1 MSTSSDSQVS
11 QQWWIRSASN
21 GDVFGPVPVS
31 ELADWA
37 RQSRV
42 FPEDAV
48 STDRRSWRTART
60 VPELGMDTVI
70 ATPDGRIHGPLHAAA
85 AATLAEKGKLPEG
98 AKVFSASQLLDM
110 GASEPPSARED
121 PKAREERDAALAAAE
136 AAAKELAKAR
146 GERDAALAAAEAAA
160 KAATEAKEAAADAIA
175 EKDREI
181 ESLRNAAAIDAKAR
195 WERDAALAAA
205 EAAAKAATEAK
216 EAAEEQAAKIAAAAE
231 ATSDELRLAKS
242 SLEKAVSERDAVVAE
257 RDSAVAE
264 RDAAVAERDAAVA
277 KAEAADAALAE
288 AKASAA
294 EAEKKRE
301 EQSAE
306 MAELADFAN
315 ARDRESKAAIAELER
330 RIAEISAPDVPPP
343 GGEDGPVG
351 DARLVQTLQDR
362 VTDLTR
368 ERCALSEKLAAA
380 EAALAVATR
389 PLEADTALV
398 KKFAD
403 EALDSLRAALAS
415 EKERNDAER
424 TASVQRQNAL
434 HDRIADLERALRR
447 QPGEKT
453 RGELAEERSERTISQ
468 LRQEIDALR
477 EQHKADLGRASEN
490 ERALEGRLQALQ
502 HREAAVREQLRRVE
516 KRTAD
521 YDSLT
526 SRLRRREEEI
536 VEAEKQFGEARTQWQ
551 VVEQML
557 RRRIEELEHGAGSLF
572 ENDPAADA
580 TPSQKLVLP
589 GWVKNMK

>member
-136 AAAKELAKAR
+136 AAAK
-146 GERDAALAAAEAAA
+146 
-160 KAATEAKEAAADAIA
+160 
-175 EKDREI
+175 
-181 ESLRNAAAIDAKAR
+181 
-195 WERDAALAAA
+195 
-205 EAAAKAATEAK
+205 AATEAK

-242 SLEKAVSERDAVVAE
+242 SLEKAVSERDAVVSE
-257 RDSAVAE
+257 RDSAISERDAVVSERDSAIAE

>member
-1 MSTSSDSQVS
+1 MSESREQQVP

-60 VPELGMDTVI
+60 VPELGMDTII
-70 ATPDGRIHGPLHAAA
+70 ATPDGRIHGPLHHDAAA
-85 AATLAEKGKLPEG
+85 LLAEKGKLPEG
-98 AKVFSASQLLDM
+98 AKLFSAAELL
-110 GASEPPSARED
+110 SRE
-121 PKAREERDAALAAAE
+121 E
-136 AAAKELAKAR
+136 AAAPAS
-146 GERDAALAAAEAAA
+146 DAAA
-160 KAATEAKEAAADAIA
+160 KAAEEAQAAAAAAIAEKDREIGTLREAAAAAANAVEEAQAAAADAVAEKDREIGTLREAAATAAKAVEEAQAAAADAIA

-181 ESLRNAAAIDAKAR
+181 GTLREAAA
-195 WERDAALAAA
+195 
-205 EAAAKAATEAK
+205 AAAKAVEEA
-216 EAAEEQAAKIAAAAE
+216 QAAAAKVASATE
-231 ATSDELRLAKS
+231 ATSDELRLTKA
-242 SLEKAVSERDAVVAE
+242 SLETAVSERDAALANEKAAE
-257 RDSAVAE
+257 T
-264 RDAAVAERDAAVA
+264 AA
-277 KAEAADAALAE
+277 AE
-288 AKASAA
+288 AKAAAA
-294 EAEKKRE
+294 ELEKRMGAQE
-301 EQSAE
+301 AE

-315 ARDRESKAAIAELER
+315 ARDRESKATIAELER
-330 RIAEISAPDVPPP
+330 RIAEISAPEVPSP

-398 KKFAD
+398 KQFAD

-536 VEAEKQFGEARTQWQ
+536 VEAEKQFGEAREQWQ

-572 ENDPAADA
+572 ENDPDANAAQ
-580 TPSQKLVLP
+580 TQKLVLP

>member
-1 MSTSSDSQVS
+1 MPSSSESQIS

-21 GDVFGPVPVS
+21 GDVFGPVPLS
-31 ELADWA
+31 ELAEWA

-42 FPEDAV
+42 FPEDAI

-85 AATLAEKGKLPEG
+85 AATLVEKGKLPKG

-136 AAAKELAKAR
+136 AAAK
-146 GERDAALAAAEAAA
+146 
-160 KAATEAKEAAADAIA
+160 AATEG
-175 EKDREI
+175 
-181 ESLRNAAAIDAKAR
+181 
-195 WERDAALAAA
+195 
-205 EAAAKAATEAK
+205 K

-242 SLEKAVSERDAVVAE
+242 SLEKAVSERDAAVAE
-257 RDSAVAE
+257 RDSAIAE

-277 KAEAADAALAE
+277 DRDAAVAKAGAADAAMSE
-288 AKASAA
+288 AKAAAA
-294 EAEKKRE
+294 EAEKNRE
-301 EQSAE
+301 EQATE

-330 RIAEISAPDVPPP
+330 RIAEISAPEVPPQ

-351 DARLVQTLQDR
+351 DARLVQTLQAR

-368 ERCALSEKLAAA
+368 ERCSLSEKLAAA

-572 ENDPAADA
+572 ENDPEADA

>member
-136 AAAKELAKAR
+136 AAAK
-146 GERDAALAAAEAAA
+146 
-160 KAATEAKEAAADAIA
+160 AATEAKEAAADAIA

-181 ESLRNAAAIDAKAR
+181 ESLRDAAAIDAKAR

-242 SLEKAVSERDAVVAE
+242 SLEKAVSERDAVIAE
-257 RDSAVAE
+257 RDSAISERDAVVSERDSAIAE

>member
-146 GERDAALAAAEAAA
+146 E
-160 KAATEAKEAAADAIA
+160 
-175 EKDREI
+175 
-181 ESLRNAAAIDAKAR
+181 
-195 WERDAALAAA
+195 ERDAALAAA

-242 SLEKAVSERDAVVAE
+242 SLEKTVSERDAVI
-257 RDSAVAE
+257 AE

>member
-121 PKAREERDAALAAAE
+121 PTARA
-136 AAAKELAKAR
+136 
-146 GERDAALAAAEAAA
+146 ERDAALAAAEAAA

>member
-1 MSTSSDSQVS
+1 MSESNDGNARP
-11 QQWWIRSASN
+11 QWWIRSASN
-21 GDVFGPVPVS
+21 GDVFGPVPLS

-85 AATLAEKGKLPEG
+85 AAALAEKGKLPDG
-98 AKVFSASQLLDM
+98 AMVFSASELL
-110 GASEPPSARED
+110 ARAPAAD
-121 PKAREERDAALAAAE
+121 TAAEEAAAAE
-136 AAAKELAKAR
+136 AEKAA
-146 GERDAALAAAEAAA
+146 AALAEKAAA
-160 KAATEAKEAAADAIA
+160 ALAEKEREIETLRAAADAARRETSDALA

-181 ESLRNAAAIDAKAR
+181 ETLRAAA
-195 WERDAALAAA
+195 DAAAGELAEAKEMTARVSAAA
-205 EAAAKAATEAK
+205 ET
-216 EAAEEQAAKIAAAAE
+216 
-231 ATSDELRLAKS
+231 TSDELRLAKS
-242 SLEKAVSERDAVVAE
+242 SLEKAAAE
-257 RDSAVAE
+257 RDEAL
-264 RDAAVAERDAAVA
+264 AA
-277 KAEAADAALAE
+277 AEAAEKTAAEAKDAE
-288 AKASAA
+288 AKAAAERDEALAAA
-294 EAEKKRE
+294 EAAEKAAEEAKAAAGALEKNIE
-301 EQSAE
+301 EQASE
-306 MAELADFAN
+306 MSELADFAN
-315 ARDRESKAAIAELER
+315 ARDRESKATIAELER

-343 GGEDGPVG
+343 GGGDGPVG
-351 DARLVQTLQDR
+351 DARLVQTLQER
-362 VTDLTR
+362 LTDLTR
-368 ERCALSEKLAAA
+368 ERCSLSEKLAAA

-389 PLEADTALV
+389 PLDADTALV
-398 KKFAD
+398 KRFAD
-403 EALDSLRAALAS
+403 EALDALRAAFDS

-447 QPGEKT
+447 EPGEKT

-477 EQHKADLGRASEN
+477 EQHKADLGRAAEN

-516 KRTAD
+516 KRSAD

-557 RRRIEELEHGAGSLF
+557 RSRIDELEHGAGSLF
-572 ENDPAADA
+572 ENDPGQDGAAQ
-580 TPSQKLVLP
+580 SQKLVLP
-589 GWVKNMK
+589 GWVRNMK

>member
-136 AAAKELAKAR
+136 AAAK
-146 GERDAALAAAEAAA
+146 
-160 KAATEAKEAAADAIA
+160 AATEAKEAAADAIA

-181 ESLRNAAAIDAKAR
+181 ESLRDAAAID
-195 WERDAALAAA
+195 
-205 EAAAKAATEAK
+205 AKAATEAK
-216 EAAEEQAAKIAAAAE
+216 EAVEEQAAKIAAAAE

-242 SLEKAVSERDAVVAE
+242 SLEKAVSERDAVIAE
-257 RDSAVAE
+257 RDSAISERDAVVSERDSAIAE

-343 GGEDGPVG
+343 GSEDGPVG